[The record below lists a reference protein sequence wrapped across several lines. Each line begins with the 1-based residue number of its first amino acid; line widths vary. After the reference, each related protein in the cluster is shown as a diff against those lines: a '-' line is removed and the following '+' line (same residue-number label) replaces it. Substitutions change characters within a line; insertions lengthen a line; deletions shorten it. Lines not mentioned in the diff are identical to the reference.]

1 MDEPYLYPLRLT
13 YAPQTALWGGSRL
26 RERYG
31 KAGFS
36 RMSETWELTVR
47 NDRRSLIDN
56 GSCAGMTLGAY
67 ISRFGDQVVTP
78 GGAGKVFPLL
88 IKFID
93 AALPLSLQ
101 VHTHAN
107 DGGKNELWHIIEA
120 APGAKLVL
128 GLRDGVTIDDFA
140 AALRGGDPLPLL
152 HEVEVKAGETYY
164 IPAGLLHAIGAPP
177 PGDLNSG
184 AGILVAEIQQ
194 NSDLTYRVWDYNRL
208 DAGGKRR
215 PLHTDQALD
224 VMRSYSPDEIEALRF
239 ARRDDLG
246 RSLPGACLCAAEAFA
261 VYRLFGEGSFTVGDH
276 FVSLLCID
284 GSGTL
289 TCGGH

>member
-107 DGGKNELWHIIEA
+107 DGRQK
-120 APGAKLVL
+120 
-128 GLRDGVTIDDFA
+128 RT
-140 AALRGGDPLPLL
+140 
-152 HEVEVKAGETYY
+152 
-164 IPAGLLHAIGAPP
+164 
-177 PGDLNSG
+177 
-184 AGILVAEIQQ
+184 VA
-194 NSDLTYRVWDYNRL
+194 
-208 DAGGKRR
+208 
-215 PLHTDQALD
+215 H
-224 VMRSYSPDEIEALRF
+224 
-239 ARRDDLG
+239 
-246 RSLPGACLCAAEAFA
+246 
-261 VYRLFGEGSFTVGDH
+261 H
-276 FVSLLCID
+276 
-284 GSGTL
+284 
-289 TCGGH
+289 

>member
-1 MDEPYLYPLRLT
+1 MH
-13 YAPQTALWGGSRL
+13 
-26 RERYG
+26 
-31 KAGFS
+31 
-36 RMSETWELTVR
+36 
-47 NDRRSLIDN
+47 RR
-56 GSCAGMTLGAY
+56 T
-67 ISRFGDQVVTP
+67 T
-78 GGAGKVFPLL
+78 
-88 IKFID
+88 
-93 AALPLSLQ
+93 
-101 VHTHAN
+101 
-107 DGGKNELWHIIEA
+107 
-120 APGAKLVL
+120 
-128 GLRDGVTIDDFA
+128 
-140 AALRGGDPLPLL
+140 
-152 HEVEVKAGETYY
+152 
-164 IPAGLLHAIGAPP
+164 

-246 RSLPGACLCAAEAFA
+246 PQSSRRLPCAAEAFA

-289 TCGGH
+289 TCGGIDYTITAGRSWYLPAGLDVCSLSGDATVLLTRA